1 MSGEKDRFYSTK
13 VVQIVV
19 KWHWKSKLFFRL
31 SWSLKHS
38 WGARDTPKFE
48 PYSGSHSA
56 NPSWEHSV
64 HVALEFRVG
73 PTQSP
78 LSWNSYF
85 WWGGVH
91 NIQIYH
97 VAPGIRQGDVTE
109 SDGLGRRVY
118 WRLCGQDFSLSSW
131 HLGCDWK
138 DEKQLPGE
146 DPGLRDVMHR
156 EQLIQNPKVEM
167 NLVGT
172 TVVGGQVA
180 GSELGEVDGA
190 SSIGPCRPEQRI
202 WLSFYRRRETLEWLG
217 EWHDLIHV
225 CKRSLRLLCGTELL
239 GGQEWKKGY
248 E

>member
-1 MSGEKDRFYSTK
+1 MVFKTLPRCSRHPK
-13 VVQIVV
+13 VWAILRQSFS
-19 KWHWKSKLFFRL
+19 KSFLRTQC
-31 SWSLKHS
+31 SR
-38 WGARDTPKFE
+38 GPGV
-48 PYSGSHSA
+48 YSGAHTEPTVMKFIFLVRGGA
-56 NPSWEHSV
+56 QHTNI
-64 HVALEFRVG
+64 HVA
-73 PTQSP
+73 Q
-78 LSWNSYF
+78 
-85 WWGGVH
+85 
-91 NIQIYH
+91 
-97 VAPGIRQGDVTE
+97 GIRQGDVTE